1 MEKYVTVVSVDDQ
14 LLSPIVPPAIEPVV
28 IVASSGTGADRAVEL
43 SNMVGL
49 SKPVNGA
56 DEQLTHGD
64 ELDDSQF
71 VTVLSINHG
80 GDGGS
85 RTGGQQ
91 NAPEVVLVYRLPGE
105 RLGFG
110 LKFQGGTK
118 SNEKI
123 QRLFIQSC
131 AENSPASR
139 VQASWG
145 HLREGD
151 EILEIDG
158 VDVSRM
164 TRIECVK
171 CLKDSNVA
179 IKLLVRNG
187 EGKVQNFYG
196 ETGAGVTGTSGTNTD
211 GKGVGGGGGGGGGGE
226 LPERKGAPPPP
237 PPVPPRKLNK
247 RKQVAPEQQNASS
260 ATDVGPPAKQG
271 PGTISVVSSTDTF
284 VPPPDA
290 ETYSNLF
297 ADDISD
303 LISESDDTAS
313 TISTVVDK
321 FSICSSLSSEDYTI
335 PSHGGPAG
343 IGQSAELAKVL
354 KPFTLLEQEFN
365 LESKFETTNLFT
377 FKPPPPA
384 APITATTNVVQL
396 EVPAAEKPH
405 PATISTGGAPVAG
418 EYENVTIMKVD
429 ENRNYENVTVPYGP
443 YENVTI
449 QTVQPY
455 ENMVLNRAAA
465 NRRQSSTESTPLQ
478 QPDPNGVYENVELK
492 ATVPPRPLPRQGAL
506 VEPKKRAPIP
516 VPIPIVVPPPRLK
529 PAKPAQNGGVQQQSS
544 SGSSTAETT
553 PTSTAASTPLGS
565 EYNTIQSWLQE
576 ATEVIHECALTEN
589 SKEEEI
595 SSTEEKAPADAKQS
609 TSTDLPR
616 LIDFLPKVSVPLKVL
631 EDIETIAPPA
641 SPVRFEG
648 SVGSE
653 GMHGMEVAGGDGLI
667 GGGRYELPPSE
678 SVVRKCIKILSSED
692 HTYIESS
699 SSDEDEEK
707 LYGRS
712 EDEDDRSSSL
722 SREATTPEQFL
733 SGDGG
738 YSDEDGE
745 KLGPPEIVSGGPS
758 EAYFNFPWTSN
769 LLPPIGEVEE
779 EFSSLEHQHNG
790 PIVIINTAEETVI
803 NDTNNNQQRE
813 RKKPFDDESAKLPH
827 ATVPSTKI
835 VITGG
840 TGHRIE
846 PMSEVNRIVAAVA
859 DSEFSKEEKDEMD
872 DVEDERDQVS
882 PVECGDEDDQDAV
895 DSDDS
900 LEVDNNASE
909 RSLKKHGTKIPH
921 QTVESDEKVNNTFS
935 PTDKADDVMQ
945 VSVETEPNITCQDG
959 NVVPHI
965 SGTVHNDSTT
975 NANDLRPE
983 REVDETTPVTIEH
996 SATMEASGEHEV
1008 NETGVTVPES
1018 GEPIGSELANANQ
1031 TKTVVNGNDRAV
1043 DTDSNIDAIC
1053 GDVDIVV
1060 GDTVESDFEELVKAQ
1075 VEPLDV
1081 EDSSEQIQQIHERI
1095 IVGIERAVSDEDAV
1109 EDVLLPV
1116 GSEQGTESVT
1126 TGDVLV
1132 DGETEVTVVSDS
1144 PVADGTVKETVP
1156 VPVTDVQKHE
1166 HDVGTREYVAVEEIS
1181 TEKHPTE
1188 QESSHIASSGLAA
1201 GTDSTASNHP
1211 PTIIIPHPD
1220 ADKRTAPGS
1229 VTSMDSMNNVVTT
1242 TTTVTAIAST
1252 VHQLVPAPSVTST
1265 VPSTAATNGGKVA
1278 PPAFSRLP
1286 PDGHEFPPNFTEPSA
1301 ATTTTT
1307 TTGTTVPNGSNS
1319 VNGNVAIPN
1328 TGPVAAMTIMN
1339 GSITAPVLAKS
1350 NDKHSSFNDD
1360 LPDLPKSHPPPVP
1373 RKLSHTPNGDS
1384 FRKPPPFPTRSS
1396 SIAESMLSRKELP
1409 QAYQSLQNVF
1419 EQRRRSVDV
1428 PDHHHHGKP
1437 PPLPQPTGTGRISLV
1452 GSNWRKDEK
1461 SEKSVRDKIAMFS
1474 SAADAD
1480 GVVPPVPQH
1489 TVPITAAR
1497 KFSKDFTKSSE
1508 NLLSSSRDHS
1518 TAKKPVEAIETYATL
1533 RKKAHSVEHLDEVD
1547 RAVPMTA
1554 STTSETPY
1562 KAKFSLETSKPV
1574 VLGKAYSVENLNPIS
1589 RTETVKPL
1597 GGMSVD
1603 GSKVLARTT
1612 SFSGYSNGHSLA
1624 TIATSSP
1631 GSTSS
1636 LVAANLANSASGT
1649 DERWKS
1655 SISNLLEQRKKSMS
1669 KLRGLVIPEKVPET
1683 EVLPEARIIGLPIIK
1698 SKDSEIILSS
1708 GVIAKPPPMEPPAA
1722 VPLSYSRKTSTLPMP
1737 PKSSLSSM
1745 TGPAPTVPVR
1755 SSNGQDGT
1763 FRASTT
1769 RLQASIDSKQ
1779 SESESEMVPTFRK
1792 PLPPMPPVKPPR
1804 TSLVYPPKSGSTDCL
1819 RSTEDESDDSDSVL
1833 SSRVSSPPVSPVAP
1847 AAPVEKYALTRT
1859 LSSET
1864 NTSITSSNSTLTS
1877 SSGSQAS
1884 CSSVGSTPT
1893 VDISRKL
1900 SKSSSSEASMNR
1912 KNVLASAKCR
1922 NGRGGGDL
1930 KIEDVGTFGNGAK
1943 SKRYED
1949 GDSTDGYEEEERR
1962 KSKSKPRSSLTN
1974 GSLSAGGKSI
1984 GYEAEKKQELTHY
1997 KVVDSVD
2004 SIVDKVIKVA
2014 SYVEVVSDLEDNS
2027 VLEEPIVASA
2037 IPLPKVEKPLPTVV
2051 PEQQQKKIVHDT
2063 PNNGGSMTDLAKW
2076 VRHEAAR
2083 TISHKEPETVPIATV
2098 IGLRAEKKL
2107 SPPNLARP
2115 VPTEPSVPV
2124 PTVRRELRSS
2134 VETKKLNLAE
2144 IRKSFESKS
2153 ANSTVIPT
2161 PVKQPPK
2168 EHTIAPA
2175 TPAVPTATSPPKT
2188 THHTNGHDR
2197 FSSWDSLASS
2207 SSGVSSLQ
2215 TNSLGLG
2222 SVAPNCTG
2230 SSQTLQSTPSD
2241 YGSFS
2246 SLGSSH
2252 SLITPQDLQLIIEE
2266 ADPPLAT
2273 PEAFVVVLQ
2282 RETPESSIGI
2292 TLAGGSDYEA
2302 KEITIHK
2309 ILTNSPADRDG
2320 RLKKGDRILSINGLS
2335 MRGLT
2340 HRESLSVLK
2349 TPRPEV
2355 VMVITR
2361 SKSLVLD
2368 TLTKLKRPSM
2378 GSLSSLAEKSEIGTE
2393 YERKLK
2399 IQHKASRSLDLD
2411 HMDVASN
2418 EAESVF
2424 DGTASE
2430 DGLLSADDV
2439 SKCSSSNA
2447 TDNASF
2453 STADVPEGCRM
2464 VEINKDGA
2472 GLGFSIEGGYDSPTG
2487 NKPLIIKKIFMGGAA
2502 EKSGLLR
2509 AGEEIVAIN
2518 DISIAK
2524 MTRIQVWNM
2533 MKKLPNGGVRI
2544 TLK

>member
-1 MEKYVTVVSVDDQ
+1 ME
-14 LLSPIVPPAIEPVV
+14 PRV
-28 IVASSGTGADRAVEL
+28 IA
-43 SNMVGL
+43 
-49 SKPVNGA
+49 
-56 DEQLTHGD
+56 
-64 ELDDSQF
+64 
-71 VTVLSINHG
+71 
-80 GDGGS
+80 
-85 RTGGQQ
+85 
-91 NAPEVVLVYRLPGE
+91 
-105 RLGFG
+105 
-110 LKFQGGTK
+110 
-118 SNEKI
+118 
-123 QRLFIQSC
+123 
-131 AENSPASR
+131 
-139 VQASWG
+139 
-145 HLREGD
+145 
-151 EILEIDG
+151 
-158 VDVSRM
+158 
-164 TRIECVK
+164 
-171 CLKDSNVA
+171 
-179 IKLLVRNG
+179 
-187 EGKVQNFYG
+187 
-196 ETGAGVTGTSGTNTD
+196 
-211 GKGVGGGGGGGGGGE
+211 
-226 LPERKGAPPPP
+226 
-237 PPVPPRKLNK
+237 
-247 RKQVAPEQQNASS
+247 
-260 ATDVGPPAKQG
+260 
-271 PGTISVVSSTDTF
+271 
-284 VPPPDA
+284 
-290 ETYSNLF
+290 
-297 ADDISD
+297 
-303 LISESDDTAS
+303 
-313 TISTVVDK
+313 
-321 FSICSSLSSEDYTI
+321 
-335 PSHGGPAG
+335 
-343 IGQSAELAKVL
+343 L
-354 KPFTLLEQEFN
+354 KPKHAGLGT
-365 LESKFETTNLFT
+365 
-377 FKPPPPA
+377 
-384 APITATTNVVQL
+384 AP
-396 EVPAAEKPH
+396 
-405 PATISTGGAPVAG
+405 
-418 EYENVTIMKVD
+418 
-429 ENRNYENVTVPYGP
+429 
-443 YENVTI
+443 
-449 QTVQPY
+449 
-455 ENMVLNRAAA
+455 
-465 NRRQSSTESTPLQ
+465 
-478 QPDPNGVYENVELK
+478 
-492 ATVPPRPLPRQGAL
+492 
-506 VEPKKRAPIP
+506 
-516 VPIPIVVPPPRLK
+516 
-529 PAKPAQNGGVQQQSS
+529 
-544 SGSSTAETT
+544 
-553 PTSTAASTPLGS
+553 
-565 EYNTIQSWLQE
+565 
-576 ATEVIHECALTEN
+576 
-589 SKEEEI
+589 
-595 SSTEEKAPADAKQS
+595 
-609 TSTDLPR
+609 
-616 LIDFLPKVSVPLKVL
+616 
-631 EDIETIAPPA
+631 
-641 SPVRFEG
+641 
-648 SVGSE
+648 
-653 GMHGMEVAGGDGLI
+653 
-667 GGGRYELPPSE
+667 
-678 SVVRKCIKILSSED
+678 
-692 HTYIESS
+692 
-699 SSDEDEEK
+699 
-707 LYGRS
+707 
-712 EDEDDRSSSL
+712 
-722 SREATTPEQFL
+722 
-733 SGDGG
+733 
-738 YSDEDGE
+738 
-745 KLGPPEIVSGGPS
+745 
-758 EAYFNFPWTSN
+758 
-769 LLPPIGEVEE
+769 
-779 EFSSLEHQHNG
+779 
-790 PIVIINTAEETVI
+790 
-803 NDTNNNQQRE
+803 
-813 RKKPFDDESAKLPH
+813 
-827 ATVPSTKI
+827 
-835 VITGG
+835 
-840 TGHRIE
+840 
-846 PMSEVNRIVAAVA
+846 
-859 DSEFSKEEKDEMD
+859 
-872 DVEDERDQVS
+872 
-882 PVECGDEDDQDAV
+882 
-895 DSDDS
+895 
-900 LEVDNNASE
+900 
-909 RSLKKHGTKIPH
+909 
-921 QTVESDEKVNNTFS
+921 
-935 PTDKADDVMQ
+935 
-945 VSVETEPNITCQDG
+945 
-959 NVVPHI
+959 
-965 SGTVHNDSTT
+965 
-975 NANDLRPE
+975 
-983 REVDETTPVTIEH
+983 
-996 SATMEASGEHEV
+996 
-1008 NETGVTVPES
+1008 
-1018 GEPIGSELANANQ
+1018 
-1031 TKTVVNGNDRAV
+1031 
-1043 DTDSNIDAIC
+1043 
-1053 GDVDIVV
+1053 
-1060 GDTVESDFEELVKAQ
+1060 
-1075 VEPLDV
+1075 
-1081 EDSSEQIQQIHERI
+1081 
-1095 IVGIERAVSDEDAV
+1095 
-1109 EDVLLPV
+1109 
-1116 GSEQGTESVT
+1116 
-1126 TGDVLV
+1126 
-1132 DGETEVTVVSDS
+1132 
-1144 PVADGTVKETVP
+1144 
-1156 VPVTDVQKHE
+1156 
-1166 HDVGTREYVAVEEIS
+1166 
-1181 TEKHPTE
+1181 
-1188 QESSHIASSGLAA
+1188 ESSHIASSGLKA
-1201 GTDSTASNHP
+1201 GTDSSEGTAYANNLP
-1211 PTIIIPHPD
+1211 IINPE
-1220 ADKRTAPGS
+1220 ADKQAAPGS
-1229 VTSMDSMNNVVTT
+1229 VTSMDSMNNVVTS

-1252 VHQLVPAPSVTST
+1252 VHQLLPSPST
-1265 VPSTAATNGGKVA
+1265 PSAAASTAATNGGKVA

-1301 ATTTTT
+1301 ANTTTTT
-1307 TTGTTVPNGSNS
+1307 TVPNGGSTS

-1328 TGPVAAMTIMN
+1328 MGPGAAMTIMN
-1339 GSITAPVLAKS
+1339 GGIMAPVLAKS

-1373 RKLSHTPNGDS
+1373 RKMSHTSTGDG

-1396 SIAESMLSRKELP
+1396 SIAESLLSRKELP

-1428 PDHHHHGKP
+1428 PDHHQHGKP
-1437 PPLPQPTGTGRISLV
+1437 PPLPQSTGRIALV

-1474 SAADAD
+1474 SAADAE
-1480 GVVPPVPQH
+1480 GAVPPPPQH
-1489 TVPITAAR
+1489 TTLLTAAR

-1508 NLLSSSRDHS
+1508 NLLGSSRDIS
-1518 TAKKPVEAIETYATL
+1518 TAKKAVEAIETYATL

-1547 RAVPMTA
+1547 RGVTMTT

-1574 VLGKAYSVENLNPIS
+1574 VLGKAYSVENLNPMN
-1589 RTETVKPL
+1589 RTESVKPL
-1597 GGMSVD
+1597 SSNGGVD
-1603 GSKVLARTT
+1603 GTKVLARTT

-1624 TIATSSP
+1624 TIANTPGNLGSS
-1631 GSTSS
+1631 SS
-1636 LVAANLANSASGT
+1636 LVSSTIANNGAAGT

-1683 EVLPEARIIGLPIIK
+1683 EVLPETRIIGLPIIK

-1708 GVIAKPPPMEPPAA
+1708 GVISKTAIEPPAVA
-1722 VPLSYSRKTSTLPMP
+1722 LSYSRKTNTLPMP
-1737 PKSSLSSM
+1737 PKSSISSV
-1745 TGPAPTVPVR
+1745 TGPSSTVQLR
-1755 SSNGQDGT
+1755 SGNGQDGT

-1769 RLQASIDSKQ
+1769 RLQAASDSKQ

-1833 SSRVSSPPVSPVAP
+1833 SSRVSSPPVSPVAQV
-1847 AAPVEKYALTRT
+1847 APVEKYALTRT

-1922 NGRGGGDL
+1922 NGRGGDL

-1962 KSKSKPRSSLTN
+1962 KSKSKPRSSLMN
-1974 GSLSAGGKSI
+1974 GSPTTSGKSV
-1984 GYEAEKKQELTHY
+1984 GYEPEKKPELTHY

-2014 SYVEVVSDLEDNS
+2014 SYVEVVSDLEDNA
-2027 VLEEPIVASA
+2027 VVEEPIVASA
-2037 IPLPKVEKPLPTVV
+2037 VPLPTAEIPLPTVV
-2051 PEQQQKKIVHDT
+2051 PDLQSKKISHD
-2063 PNNGGSMTDLAKW
+2063 GSMSDLAKW

-2083 TISHKEPETVPIATV
+2083 TISHKEPETVSVATV
-2098 IGLRAEKKL
+2098 RGLRAEKKL
-2107 SPPNLARP
+2107 SPLSLART
-2115 VPTEPSVPV
+2115 VPTEPAVPV
-2124 PTVRRELRSS
+2124 PVRRELRSS

-2144 IRKSFESKS
+2144 IRKPFESKS

-2161 PVKQPPK
+2161 PVKQTPK
-2168 EHTIAPA
+2168 EHTIAP
-2175 TPAVPTATSPPKT
+2175 TPVAQVTSAVPTATSPPVHATPKT
-2188 THHTNGHDR
+2188 NTHHTNGHDR

-2378 GSLSSLAEKSEIGTE
+2378 GSLSSLAEKSELATE

-2411 HMDVASN
+2411 HLDVASN

>member
-1 MEKYVTVVSVDDQ
+1 MTHIV
-14 LLSPIVPPAIEPVV
+14 LS
-28 IVASSGTGADRAVEL
+28 SDRA
-43 SNMVGL
+43 
-49 SKPVNGA
+49 
-56 DEQLTHGD
+56 
-64 ELDDSQF
+64 
-71 VTVLSINHG
+71 
-80 GDGGS
+80 
-85 RTGGQQ
+85 
-91 NAPEVVLVYRLPGE
+91 
-105 RLGFG
+105 
-110 LKFQGGTK
+110 
-118 SNEKI
+118 
-123 QRLFIQSC
+123 
-131 AENSPASR
+131 
-139 VQASWG
+139 
-145 HLREGD
+145 
-151 EILEIDG
+151 
-158 VDVSRM
+158 
-164 TRIECVK
+164 
-171 CLKDSNVA
+171 
-179 IKLLVRNG
+179 
-187 EGKVQNFYG
+187 
-196 ETGAGVTGTSGTNTD
+196 
-211 GKGVGGGGGGGGGGE
+211 
-226 LPERKGAPPPP
+226 
-237 PPVPPRKLNK
+237 
-247 RKQVAPEQQNASS
+247 
-260 ATDVGPPAKQG
+260 
-271 PGTISVVSSTDTF
+271 
-284 VPPPDA
+284 
-290 ETYSNLF
+290 
-297 ADDISD
+297 
-303 LISESDDTAS
+303 
-313 TISTVVDK
+313 
-321 FSICSSLSSEDYTI
+321 
-335 PSHGGPAG
+335 
-343 IGQSAELAKVL
+343 
-354 KPFTLLEQEFN
+354 
-365 LESKFETTNLFT
+365 
-377 FKPPPPA
+377 
-384 APITATTNVVQL
+384 
-396 EVPAAEKPH
+396 
-405 PATISTGGAPVAG
+405 
-418 EYENVTIMKVD
+418 
-429 ENRNYENVTVPYGP
+429 
-443 YENVTI
+443 
-449 QTVQPY
+449 
-455 ENMVLNRAAA
+455 
-465 NRRQSSTESTPLQ
+465 
-478 QPDPNGVYENVELK
+478 
-492 ATVPPRPLPRQGAL
+492 
-506 VEPKKRAPIP
+506 
-516 VPIPIVVPPPRLK
+516 
-529 PAKPAQNGGVQQQSS
+529 
-544 SGSSTAETT
+544 
-553 PTSTAASTPLGS
+553 
-565 EYNTIQSWLQE
+565 
-576 ATEVIHECALTEN
+576 
-589 SKEEEI
+589 
-595 SSTEEKAPADAKQS
+595 
-609 TSTDLPR
+609 
-616 LIDFLPKVSVPLKVL
+616 
-631 EDIETIAPPA
+631 
-641 SPVRFEG
+641 
-648 SVGSE
+648 
-653 GMHGMEVAGGDGLI
+653 
-667 GGGRYELPPSE
+667 
-678 SVVRKCIKILSSED
+678 
-692 HTYIESS
+692 
-699 SSDEDEEK
+699 
-707 LYGRS
+707 
-712 EDEDDRSSSL
+712 
-722 SREATTPEQFL
+722 
-733 SGDGG
+733 
-738 YSDEDGE
+738 
-745 KLGPPEIVSGGPS
+745 SGG
-758 EAYFNFPWTSN
+758 
-769 LLPPIGEVEE
+769 
-779 EFSSLEHQHNG
+779 
-790 PIVIINTAEETVI
+790 
-803 NDTNNNQQRE
+803 
-813 RKKPFDDESAKLPH
+813 K
-827 ATVPSTKI
+827 
-835 VITGG
+835 
-840 TGHRIE
+840 
-846 PMSEVNRIVAAVA
+846 
-859 DSEFSKEEKDEMD
+859 
-872 DVEDERDQVS
+872 
-882 PVECGDEDDQDAV
+882 
-895 DSDDS
+895 
-900 LEVDNNASE
+900 
-909 RSLKKHGTKIPH
+909 
-921 QTVESDEKVNNTFS
+921 
-935 PTDKADDVMQ
+935 
-945 VSVETEPNITCQDG
+945 
-959 NVVPHI
+959 
-965 SGTVHNDSTT
+965 
-975 NANDLRPE
+975 
-983 REVDETTPVTIEH
+983 
-996 SATMEASGEHEV
+996 
-1008 NETGVTVPES
+1008 
-1018 GEPIGSELANANQ
+1018 
-1031 TKTVVNGNDRAV
+1031 
-1043 DTDSNIDAIC
+1043 
-1053 GDVDIVV
+1053 
-1060 GDTVESDFEELVKAQ
+1060 
-1075 VEPLDV
+1075 
-1081 EDSSEQIQQIHERI
+1081 
-1095 IVGIERAVSDEDAV
+1095 
-1109 EDVLLPV
+1109 
-1116 GSEQGTESVT
+1116 
-1126 TGDVLV
+1126 
-1132 DGETEVTVVSDS
+1132 
-1144 PVADGTVKETVP
+1144 
-1156 VPVTDVQKHE
+1156 
-1166 HDVGTREYVAVEEIS
+1166 
-1181 TEKHPTE
+1181 
-1188 QESSHIASSGLAA
+1188 SSHIASSGQTA
-1201 GTDSTASNHP
+1201 GTESSEGTAYASQP
-1211 PTIIIPHPD
+1211 PINSHPD

-1252 VHQLVPAPSVTST
+1252 VHQLIPAPSAATST
-1265 VPSTAATNGGKVA
+1265 TATNGGKVA

-1301 ATTTTT
+1301 ANTTTTT
-1307 TTGTTVPNGSNS
+1307 AATVPNGSTS
-1319 VNGNVAIPN
+1319 VNGNAAIPN
-1328 TGPVAAMTIMN
+1328 PGPVAAMTIMN
-1339 GSITAPVLAKS
+1339 GGITAPVLAKS

-1373 RKLSHTPNGDS
+1373 RKMSHTPAGDS

-1409 QAYQSLQNVF
+1409 QAYQSLQSVF

-1428 PDHHHHGKP
+1428 PDHLHHGKP
-1437 PPLPQPTGTGRISLV
+1437 PPPPTGTGSGRISLV

-1474 SAADAD
+1474 SAADAE
-1480 GVVPPVPQH
+1480 GAVAPVPQH
-1489 TVPITAAR
+1489 TTTMTAAR

-1508 NLLSSSRDHS
+1508 NLLGSSRDIS
-1518 TAKKPVEAIETYATL
+1518 TSKKTVEPIETYATL

-1547 RAVPMTA
+1547 RGVSMTT
-1554 STTSETPY
+1554 STATSETPF

-1574 VLGKAYSVENLNPIS
+1574 VLGKAYSVENLNPIN
-1589 RTETVKPL
+1589 RPELNKPL
-1597 GGMSVD
+1597 SANGGALD

-1624 TIATSSP
+1624 TIANTPSSA

-1636 LVAANLANSASGT
+1636 LVASNIANSASGS

-1708 GVIAKPPPMEPPAA
+1708 GVISKPPVEPPTVA
-1722 VPLSYSRKTSTLPMP
+1722 LSYNRKTSTLPMP
-1737 PKSSLSSM
+1737 PKSSISSM
-1745 TGPAPTVPVR
+1745 TGTTPTVPNR
-1755 SSNGQDGT
+1755 QDST
-1763 FRASTT
+1763 FRASTA
-1769 RLQASIDSKQ
+1769 RLQTSSDAKH

-1804 TSLVYPPKSGSTDCL
+1804 TSLVYPPKSESTDCL

-1833 SSRVSSPPVSPVAP
+1833 SSRVSSPPASPVAP

-1884 CSSVGSTPT
+1884 CSSVGSTPA

-1922 NGRGGGDL
+1922 NGRGGDL
-1930 KIEDVGTFGNGAK
+1930 KIEDVGTYGNGSK

-1974 GSLSAGGKSI
+1974 GSLTTGGKSI
-1984 GYEAEKKQELTHY
+1984 GYESEKKPELTHY

-2014 SYVEVVSDLEDNS
+2014 SYVEVVSDLEDNA
-2027 VLEEPIVASA
+2027 VVEEPIVASA
-2037 IPLPKVEKPLPTVV
+2037 VPLPTAEKPLPSTVV
-2051 PEQQQKKIVHDT
+2051 SEQAKKISHDA
-2063 PNNGGSMTDLAKW
+2063 PNGGSMSDLAKW
-2076 VRHEAAR
+2076 VRHEAAAR
-2083 TISHKEPETVPIATV
+2083 TISHKEPEPVTIATV
-2098 IGLRAEKKL
+2098 GGLRPEKKL
-2107 SPPNLARP
+2107 SPPKSTRT
-2115 VPTEPSVPV
+2115 VPTEASVPI
-2124 PTVRRELRSS
+2124 PTRRELRSS

-2168 EHTIAPA
+2168 EHTIAPTPA
-2175 TPAVPTATSPPKT
+2175 TATTNTPAVPMATSPPVHATPKT
-2188 THHTNGHDR
+2188 THHTNGGHDR

-2368 TLTKLKRPSM
+2368 TLAKLKRPSM
-2378 GSLSSLAEKSEIGTE
+2378 GSLSSLAEKSEIATE

-2411 HMDVASN
+2411 HLDVGSN

-2453 STADVPEGCRM
+2453 SAADVPEGCRM
-2464 VEINKDGA
+2464 VQINKDGA